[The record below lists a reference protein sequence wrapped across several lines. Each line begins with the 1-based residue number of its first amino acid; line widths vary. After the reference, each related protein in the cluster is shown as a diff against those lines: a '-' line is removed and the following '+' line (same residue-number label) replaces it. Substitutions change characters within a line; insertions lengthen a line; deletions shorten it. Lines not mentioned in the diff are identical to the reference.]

1 MKVTLPAM
9 HRRRLLKW
17 LAASLLPGSA
27 GAAGNIATAATSVEP
42 AAPPRFILCLLGP
55 EGWLSTVA
63 RRVEAFGHGF
73 TLDREYSLETSD
85 ERMPTSFAA
94 SWDRA
99 PPSHTEKDRDAMSTH
114 GSVAYVLSQELT
126 QEASV
131 DTGVRALDLI
141 DALFEDGALACKCDT
156 AGVAHGAK
164 RWRTLAA
171 RLRESDRSDRR
182 ERGAILY
189 RAFVRRPLSDE
200 GVLYSCGMHQLG
212 YPDIEYLGPRD
223 ELAATDLIDR
233 AAKAVLAGD
242 RVDLPHAPCS
252 RYEGDFFFYNPYGYL
267 RIEEAD

>member
-1 MKVTLPAM
+1 MLKLLATLV
-9 HRRRLLKW
+9 
-17 LAASLLPGSA
+17 PGSTC
-27 GAAGNIATAATSVEP
+27 AAGNIAAAATSVVP
-42 AAPPRFILCLLGP
+42 AAPPRFILGLLGP
-55 EGWLSTVA
+55 EGWLPTVA
-63 RRVEAFGHGF
+63 RRVEAYGHGF
-73 TLDREYSLETSD
+73 TLDRDYSIETSD

-99 PPSHTEKDRDAMSTH
+99 PPSHTEQDRNAMRSH
-114 GSVAYVLSQELT
+114 GSVAYVLSSDLT
-126 QEASV
+126 QQTSI
-131 DTGVRALDLI
+131 DTGVRALELI

-171 RLRESDRSDRR
+171 RLRGADRSDRR

-200 GVLYSCGMHQLG
+200 GILYSCGMHQLG
-212 YPDIEYLGPRD
+212 YPDIEYMGMRD

-242 RVDLPHAPCS
+242 AGDAGDLPHAPCS

-267 RIEEAD
+267 RIEETA